1 MTRIESVPQ
10 QIVNGRITR
19 MLQGTHGFAGSG
31 QNLTSSQETGGFAMR
46 FAAKMLA
53 VKTKSASLAIKLSTR
68 RAGVVLFLSPAVLLA
83 MLSVSGT
90 AGAALVVT
98 TPQTTTVVI
107 YVDHPLPEGEWPAL
121 QAAIHGGLAN
131 AAAEAPAID
140 THADVIFGGAV
151 APEPRESAFISVYL
165 HGNCYPKT
173 QPLQYPGG
181 EKLGWVKRRQGQIEP
196 FIHVDCTRIGEL
208 LEPAIYWWKYD
219 RRIDAMGEAIARV
232 ILHEW
237 IHIAT
242 QSPSHNG
249 RGIGKAHFGVDD
261 LLPNREQL
269 AARLRSSR

>member
-19 MLQGTHGFAGSG
+19 MLQGAHGFAGCG
-31 QNLTSSQETGGFAMR
+31 QNINCWQEAGSFAMG

-53 VKTKSASLAIKLSTR
+53 VKTKSAFPAIKLSTL
-68 RAGVVLFLSPAVLLA
+68 RAGVVSFISVAVLLVA
-83 MLSVSGT
+83 LSMSRT

-121 QAAIHGGLAN
+121 QAAIRGGLAD

-140 THADVIFGGAV
+140 THAEVILADGV
-151 APEPRESAFISVYL
+151 PLEPRAGAFIPVFL
-165 HGNCYPKT
+165 HGNCYPNV

-208 LEPAIYWWKYD
+208 LEPAIYWWKHD

-237 IHIAT
+237 IHIVT
-242 QSPSHNG
+242 QSPAHGG

-261 LLPNREQL
+261 LLPNREL
-269 AARLRSSR
+269 FAARLRSSR

>member
-19 MLQGTHGFAGSG
+19 VQQGVHGFAGCG
-31 QNLTSSQETGGFAMR
+31 QNVNCWQEAGSFAMG

-53 VKTKSASLAIKLSTR
+53 VKTKSASLAIKLFAL
-68 RAGVVLFLSPAVLLA
+68 RAGVVSFISVALLLAVLS
-83 MLSVSGT
+83 MSRT

-98 TPQTTTVVI
+98 TPQTTTVVV

-121 QAAIHGGLAN
+121 QTAIRGGLAD

-140 THADVIFGGAV
+140 THAEVILANGV
-151 APEPRESAFISVYL
+151 PLEPRAGGFIPVFL
-165 HGNCYPKT
+165 HGNCYPNT
-173 QPLQYPGG
+173 QPLHYPGG
-181 EKLGWVKRRQGQIEP
+181 EKLGWVNQRQGQIEP
-196 FIHVDCTRIGEL
+196 FIHVDCTRIGEI
-208 LEPAIYWWKYD
+208 LEPAIYWWKHD

-242 QSPSHNG
+242 QSPAHNG
-249 RGIGKAHFGVDD
+249 RGMGKAHFGVDD
-261 LLPNREQL
+261 LLPNRENF